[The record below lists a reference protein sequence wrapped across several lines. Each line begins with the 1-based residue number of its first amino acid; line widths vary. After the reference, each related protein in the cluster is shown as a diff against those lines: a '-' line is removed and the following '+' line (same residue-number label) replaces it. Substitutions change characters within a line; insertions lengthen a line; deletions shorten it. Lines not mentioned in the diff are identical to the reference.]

1 MSYGIVE
8 QSFRLNPSKTSVP
21 QECGRH
27 HHYDETEEPGSPNRD
42 QNGMVNNRDQNGMV
56 SNRDQ
61 NAMVSNRDQNDM
73 VSNRDQNGTV
83 RKRFQNGT
91 VSKRPE
97 WYGE

>member
-42 QNGMVNNRDQNGMV
+42 QNGRVGNRDQNGRV
-56 SNRDQ
+56 GKRDQ
-61 NAMVSNRDQNDM
+61 NGM